1 MSRTCEICKRGP
13 RSSSNISHS
22 HVHTKRKQYLNLQ
35 KKKIDGKT
43 MKVCVRCM
51 KKLNT
56 SDAG

>member
-35 KKKIDGKT
+35 KKKIDGKVT
-43 MKVCVRCM
+43 KICTKCI
-51 KKLNT
+51 KSLNNGKT
-56 SDAG
+56 N